1 MTIKIYSTP
10 SCTYCHAAKE
20 LFKEKNVEFT
30 EVDVAANIEERK
42 KMIEISGQMGVP
54 VIEINNQVIVGFD
67 QNLLEKMIAEG
78 SGAAGGK

>member
-20 LFKEKNVEFT
+20 LFKEHNVAFT
-30 EVDVAANIEERK
+30 EVDVAANVEERK

-54 VIEINNQVIVGFD
+54 VIEIDEQVIVGFYKD
-67 QNLLEKMIAEG
+67 LLLEKI
-78 SGAAGGK
+78 GAGAVK

>member
-20 LFKEKNVEFT
+20 LFKEHNVSFT
-30 EVDVAANIEERK
+30 DVDVASNIEERK

-54 VIEINNQVIVGFD
+54 VIEIDDQVIVGFD
-67 QNLLEKMIAEG
+67 KALLEEKIGVVAT
-78 SGAAGGK
+78 K

>member
-20 LFKEKNVEFT
+20 FFKEKKVEFT

-54 VIEINNQVIVGFD
+54 VIEIDNQVIVGFD
-67 QNLLEKMIAEG
+67 QDVLERLITQ
-78 SGAAGGK
+78 AADAVGVK